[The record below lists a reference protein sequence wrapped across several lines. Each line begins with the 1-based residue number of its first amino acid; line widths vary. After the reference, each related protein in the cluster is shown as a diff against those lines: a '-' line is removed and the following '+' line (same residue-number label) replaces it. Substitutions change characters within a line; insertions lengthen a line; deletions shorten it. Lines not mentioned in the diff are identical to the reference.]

1 MTPLFISPSDLHP
14 AALANRCHELR
25 RMRLPDRPSLALDRH
40 RIVMR
45 RYLPDDD
52 GGSTPPACPA
62 IALSS
67 RGI

>member
-1 MTPLFISPSDLHP
+1 MQVLSPSDLRP

-52 GGSTPPACPA
+52 VPPTPAAPAMQMGV
-62 IALSS
+62 
-67 RGI
+67 R